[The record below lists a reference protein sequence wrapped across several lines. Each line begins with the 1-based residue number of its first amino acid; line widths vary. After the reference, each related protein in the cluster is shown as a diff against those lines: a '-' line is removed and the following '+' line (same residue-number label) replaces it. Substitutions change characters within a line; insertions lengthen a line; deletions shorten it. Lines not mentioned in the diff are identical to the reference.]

1 MTEVSE
7 SLILG
12 SQLPESMN
20 AREVLS
26 NLFSDAH
33 TAYSF
38 TEAPVTDEEVHAAYD
53 LAKWAPT
60 GVNGQP
66 LRVAIVRSGAAKQHL
81 LNALPRGNREQAEG
95 APLVLVCGAKMD
107 FQHDL
112 PSLHPRG
119 ERYEKLLTDN
129 DKMRALM
136 AHTSATIQVAYLIL
150 ALRAQGLETGPMNP
164 DDAQLLHDAF
174 FPSEDIEPILVI
186 NVGHPGTDAYQER
199 GPRVGYDEV
208 FREPQVNA

>member
-1 MTEVSE
+1 MTEVSK
-7 SLILG
+7 SSSLG

-20 AREVLS
+20 AQEVLS
-26 NLFSDAH
+26 KLFTDAH
-33 TAYSF
+33 TAYRFSQ
-38 TEAPVTDEEVHAAYD
+38 EPVSDQELHAAYD

-66 LRVAIVRSGAAKQHL
+66 LRVAVVRGGEAKQKL
-81 LNALPRGNREQAEG
+81 LHALPHGNREQAQG
-95 APLVLVCGAKMD
+95 APLVLVCGAKLD
-107 FQHDL
+107 FHHDL
-112 PSLHPRG
+112 PLLHPRG
-119 ERYEKLLTDN
+119 ERYEKVLTDN
-129 DKMRALM
+129 DKMRTLM
-136 AHTSATIQVAYLIL
+136 AHTSATIQIAYLIL

-164 DDAQLLHDAF
+164 DDAKLLHDSF

>member
-7 SLILG
+7 SLNPE
-12 SQLPESMN
+12 SQLFEAMN
-20 AREVLS
+20 AHELLAQ
-26 NLFSDAH
+26 LFTDAH
-33 TAYSF
+33 TAYTF
-38 TEAPVTDEEVHAAYD
+38 TDEPVTDDQLRAAYD

-66 LRVAIVRSGAAKQHL
+66 LRVAIVRSGAAKQNL
-81 LNALPRGNREQAEG
+81 LNALPRGNREQAQG
-95 APLVLVCGAKMD
+95 APLVLVCGAKLD
-107 FQHDL
+107 FHHDL

-119 ERYEKLLTDN
+119 ERYEQLLAAN
-129 DKMRALM
+129 GEMRTLM
-136 AHTSATIQVAYLIL
+136 AHTSATIQIAYLIL

-164 DDAQLLHDAF
+164 DDAQLLHDYF
-174 FPSEDIEPILVI
+174 FPGENIDPILVI
-186 NVGHPGTDAYQER
+186 NVGYAGTDAYQER

>member
-1 MTEVSE
+1 MNEVSD
-7 SLILG
+7 SLCPNLD
-12 SQLPESMN
+12 EMN
-20 AREVLS
+20 AREVLAE
-26 NLFSDAH
+26 LFSDAH
-33 TAYSF
+33 TAYTF
-38 TEAPVTDEEVHAAYD
+38 TDEPVSDQQLRSAYD

-66 LRVAIVRSGAAKQHL
+66 LRVAIVRSGAAKQNL
-81 LNALPRGNREQAEG
+81 LNALPVGNREQAQG
-95 APLVLVCGAKMD
+95 APLVLVCGAKLD
-107 FQHDL
+107 FHHDL

-119 ERYEKLLTDN
+119 ERYERLLTAN
-129 DKMRALM
+129 GKMRTLM

-164 DDAQLLHDAF
+164 DDAQLLHDYF
-174 FPSEDIEPILVI
+174 FPGEDIEPILVI
-186 NVGHPGTDAYQER
+186 NVGHSGTDAYQER

>member
-1 MTEVSE
+1 MTEVLQSI
-7 SLILG
+7 S
-12 SQLPESMN
+12 PESQPLEAMN
-20 AREVLS
+20 ARELLAQ
-26 NLFSDAH
+26 LFTDAH
-33 TAYSF
+33 TAYTFSE
-38 TEAPVTDEEVHAAYD
+38 EAVTDEEIHAAYE

-66 LRVAIVRSGAAKQHL
+66 LRVVIVRGEDAKQKL
-81 LNALPRGNREQAEG
+81 LTALPRGNREQAQG

-107 FQHDL
+107 FHHDL

-119 ERYEKLLTDN
+119 ARYEKLLTDN

-136 AHTSATIQVAYLIL
+136 AHTSATIQVVYLIL

-164 DDAQLLHDAF
+164 DDAQLLHDYF
-174 FPSEDIEPILVI
+174 FPGEDIEPILVI
-186 NVGHPGTDAYQER
+186 NVGHAGTDAYQER

>member
-1 MTEVSE
+1 MSEVSE
-7 SLILG
+7 SLSAM
-12 SQLPESMN
+12 SQLRDELN
-20 AREVLS
+20 AREVLAE
-26 NLFSDAH
+26 LFTDAH
-33 TAYSF
+33 TAYTF
-38 TEAPVTDEEVHAAYD
+38 TDEPVTDEQLRAAYD

-66 LRVAIVRSGAAKQHL
+66 LRVAIVRAGAAKQHL
-81 LNALPRGNREQAEG
+81 LNALPRGNREQAQG
-95 APLVLVCGAKMD
+95 APLVLVCGAKLD

-119 ERYEKLLTDN
+119 ERYEKLLTAN
-129 DKMRALM
+129 EKMRTLM

-164 DDAQLLHDAF
+164 DDARLLHDYF
-174 FPSEDIEPILVI
+174 FPGEDIEPILVI
-186 NVGHPGTDAYQER
+186 NVGHAGANAYQER

>member
-7 SLILG
+7 SLNPE
-12 SQLPESMN
+12 SQLFEAMN
-20 AREVLS
+20 AHELLAQ
-26 NLFSDAH
+26 LFTGAH
-33 TAYSF
+33 TAYTF
-38 TEAPVTDEEVHAAYD
+38 TDEPVTDDQLRAAYD

-66 LRVAIVRSGAAKQHL
+66 LRVVIVRGEDAKQKL
-81 LNALPRGNREQAEG
+81 LTALPRGNREQAQG

-107 FQHDL
+107 FHHDL

-119 ERYEKLLTDN
+119 ARYEKLLTDN

-164 DDAQLLHDAF
+164 DDAQLLHDYF
-174 FPSEDIEPILVI
+174 FPGEDIEPILVI
-186 NVGHPGTDAYQER
+186 NVGHAGTDAYQER

>member
-1 MTEVSE
+1 MTEVSQ
-7 SLILG
+7 SLIPE
-12 SQLPESMN
+12 SQLLEAMN
-20 AREVLS
+20 AHELLAR
-26 NLFSDAH
+26 LFTDAH
-33 TAYSF
+33 TAYTF
-38 TEAPVTDEEVHAAYD
+38 TEEPVTDEEVHAAYD

-66 LRVAIVRSGAAKQHL
+66 LRVAIVRSGTAKRHL
-81 LNALPRGNREQAEG
+81 LDALPRGNRDQAQG

-107 FQHDL
+107 FHHDL

-119 ERYEKLLTDN
+119 ERYEKLLADN
-129 DKMRALM
+129 DKMRTVM

-164 DDAQLLHDAF
+164 DDAQLLHDYF
-174 FPSEDIEPILVI
+174 FTGEDIEPILVI
-186 NVGHPGTDAYQER
+186 NVGHAGTDAYQER

>member
-7 SLILG
+7 SLNPE
-12 SQLPESMN
+12 SQLFEAMN
-20 AREVLS
+20 AHEHLAQ
-26 NLFSDAH
+26 LFTDAH
-33 TAYSF
+33 TAYTF
-38 TEAPVTDEEVHAAYD
+38 TDEPVTDDQLRAAYD

-66 LRVAIVRSGAAKQHL
+66 LRVVIVRGEDAKQKL
-81 LNALPRGNREQAEG
+81 LTALPRGNREQAQG

-107 FQHDL
+107 FHHDL

-119 ERYEKLLTDN
+119 ARYEKLLTDN

-164 DDAQLLHDAF
+164 DDAQLLHDYF
-174 FPSEDIEPILVI
+174 FPGEDIEPILVI
-186 NVGHPGTDAYQER
+186 NVGHAGTDAYQER

>member
-1 MTEVSE
+1 MPEVSQ
-7 SLILG
+7 SLSPE
-12 SQLPESMN
+12 SQLLEPMN
-20 AREVLS
+20 AREVFAQ
-26 NLFSDAH
+26 LFTDAH
-33 TAYSF
+33 TAYTF
-38 TEAPVTDEEVHAAYD
+38 TDEPVTDEQLRAAYD

-112 PSLHPRG
+112 PLFHPRG
-119 ERYEKLLTDN
+119 ERYEKLLTAN
-129 DKMRALM
+129 DKMRTLM

-150 ALRAQGLETGPMNP
+150 ALRALGLETGPMNP
-164 DDAQLLHDAF
+164 DDSQLLHEHF
-174 FPSEDIEPILVI
+174 FPGEDIEPILVI
-186 NVGHPGTDAYQER
+186 NVGHAGTDAYQER

>member
-1 MTEVSE
+1 MSDVSE
-7 SLILG
+7 SLNSRPRL
-12 SQLPESMN
+12 LHEMN
-20 AREVLS
+20 GQELLAE
-26 NLFSDAH
+26 LFTDAH
-33 TAYSF
+33 TAYTF
-38 TEAPVTDEEVHAAYD
+38 TEEAVTDEEIHAAYD

-66 LRVAIVRSGAAKQHL
+66 LRVAVVRGGEAKRQL
-81 LNALPRGNREQAEG
+81 LSALPRGNREQAEG

-107 FQHDL
+107 FHHDL

-119 ERYEKLLTDN
+119 ERYEKLLADN
-129 DKMRALM
+129 DKMRVLM

-164 DDAQLLHDAF
+164 DDAQLLHDYF
-174 FPSEDIEPILVI
+174 FPGEDIEPILVI
-186 NVGHPGTDAYQER
+186 NVGHAGTDAYQER

>member
-7 SLILG
+7 SLSPE
-12 SQLPESMN
+12 SQLLEAMN
-20 AREVLS
+20 ARELLAE
-26 NLFSDAH
+26 LFTEAH
-33 TAYSF
+33 TAYTF
-38 TEAPVTDEEVHAAYD
+38 TEEPVTDEEIHAAYD

-81 LNALPRGNREQAEG
+81 LDALPSGNREQAEG

-107 FQHDL
+107 FHHDL

-119 ERYEKLLTDN
+119 ERYEKLLADN

-164 DDAQLLHDAF
+164 DDAQLLHDYF
-174 FPSEDIEPILVI
+174 FPGEDIEPILVI
-186 NVGHPGTDAYQER
+186 NVGHAGPDAYQER

>member
-1 MTEVSE
+1 MTEVSDSACPNLDE
-7 SLILG
+7 
-12 SQLPESMN
+12 MN
-20 AREVLS
+20 AREVLAE
-26 NLFSDAH
+26 LFTDAH

-38 TEAPVTDEEVHAAYD
+38 TDEPVTDQQLHSAYD
-53 LAKWAPT
+53 LAQWAPT

-66 LRVAIVRSGAAKQHL
+66 LRVAIVRGGVAKQNL
-81 LNALPRGNREQAEG
+81 LNAVPRGNREQAQG
-95 APLVLVCGAKMD
+95 APLVLVCGAKLD
-107 FQHDL
+107 FHHDL

-119 ERYEKLLTDN
+119 DRYEKLLTAN
-129 DKMRALM
+129 DKMRTLM

-164 DDAQLLHDAF
+164 DDAQLLHDYF
-174 FPSEDIEPILVI
+174 FPGEDIEPILVI
-186 NVGHPGTDAYQER
+186 NVGYAGTDAYQER

>member
-1 MTEVSE
+1 MTDVPE
-7 SLILG
+7 SL
-12 SQLPESMN
+12 SSKPRLPREMN
-20 AREVLS
+20 GQEVLAE
-26 NLFSDAH
+26 LFTEAH
-33 TAYSF
+33 TAYTF
-38 TEAPVTDEEVHAAYD
+38 TEEPVTDEEIHAAYD

-81 LNALPRGNREQAEG
+81 LNALPLGNREQAEG

-107 FQHDL
+107 FHHDL

-119 ERYEKLLTDN
+119 ARYEELLTDN
-129 DKMRALM
+129 DKMRVLM
-136 AHTSATIQVAYLIL
+136 AQTSATIQVAYLIL

-164 DDAQLLHDAF
+164 DDAQLLHDYF
-174 FPSEDIEPILVI
+174 FPGEDIEPILVI
-186 NVGHPGTDAYQER
+186 NVGHAGTDAYQER